1 MRHLN
6 YNHLL
11 YFWTTVREGG
21 IVRAAEALHI
31 TPQTISGQIKLLERQ
46 LQGALFEK
54 QGRRLVPTDLG
65 KVAFEYAEE
74 IFSRGLE
81 LASVLRGAV
90 PIGRRSVTVGVS
102 DAVPKLVTWRVLAP
116 LMQGDDPFRVVCH
129 EGPLDSLLADLAAHR
144 LDLVLSTSA
153 VHADSGIRAFSHA
166 LGESPLAFFAARS
179 LATRLRK
186 DFPRSL
192 DRAPFLLPTDR
203 SANRRV
209 IDEWFEKHGIVPT
222 IVAEFDD
229 SALTKTFAQ
238 QGVGV
243 FAAPVAIEAEITQQF
258 DVVVV
263 GRTEDM
269 LARFYAISTERRI
282 RHPAVVAITERARND
297 LFKVAPATAPVRGPR
312 RSGRAPA

>member
-21 IVRAAEALHI
+21 IARAAEVLHV
-31 TPQTISGQIKLLERQ
+31 TPQTISGQVKLLEQQ

-65 KVAFEYAEE
+65 KVAYEYAED
-74 IFSRGLE
+74 IFTRGLE

-90 PIGRRSVTVGVS
+90 PAGRRSVTIGVS
-102 DAVPKLVTWRVLAP
+102 DLVPKLITWRVLAP
-116 LMQGDDPFRVVCH
+116 LAQGEHPFRLVCH
-129 EGPLDSLLADLAAHR
+129 EGQFDSLLADLATHR

-153 VHADSGIRAFSHA
+153 VHPESGIRAFSHL
-166 LGESPLAFFAARS
+166 LGESPLEFFAARP
-179 LATRLRK
+179 LAAKLRK
-186 DFPRSL
+186 DFPQSL
-192 DRAPFLLPTDR
+192 DRAPFLLPTER
-203 SANRRV
+203 SANRRAL
-209 IDEWFEKHGIVPT
+209 DEWFERHGITPT

-243 FAAPVAIEAEITQQF
+243 FAAPTAIEAEITAQF

-263 GRTEDM
+263 GRTDD
-269 LARFYAISTERRI
+269 LTARYYAISTERRI
-282 RHPAVVAITERARND
+282 RHPAVVAITQSARND
-297 LFKVAPATAPVRGPR
+297 LFKPAAPAPR

>member
-21 IVRAAEALHI
+21 IARAADALHI
-31 TPQTISGQIKLLERQ
+31 TPQTISGQIKLLEQQ

-65 KVAFEYAEE
+65 KVAYDYAEE

-90 PIGRRSVTVGVS
+90 PLGRRSVTVGVS

-116 LMQGDDPFRVVCH
+116 LMQGTDPFRIVCH
-129 EGPLDSLLADLAAHR
+129 EGPLDSLLSDLAAHR
-144 LDLVLSTSA
+144 LDLVLSTSP
-153 VHADSGIRAFSHA
+153 VHPDSGIRAFSHP
-166 LGESPLAFFAARS
+166 LGESPLAFFASRP
-179 LATRLRK
+179 LASKLRK

-192 DRAPFLLPTDR
+192 DHAPFLLPTDR
-203 SANRRV
+203 SANRRM
-209 IDEWFEKHGIVPT
+209 IEEWFEKHGITPT

-243 FAAPVAIEAEITQQF
+243 FAAPVAIEHEITQQF

-263 GRTEDM
+263 GRTDDL
-269 LARFYAISTERRI
+269 LARFYAVSTERRI

-297 LFKVAPATAPVRGPR
+297 LFKAATPPAPR

>member
-21 IVRAAEALHI
+21 IARAAEVLHI
-31 TPQTISGQIKLLERQ
+31 TPQTISGQIKLLEQ
-46 LQGALFEK
+46 QMQGALFEK

-65 KVAFEYAEE
+65 KVAFDYAEE

-90 PIGRRSVTVGVS
+90 PFGRRSVTVGVS

-116 LMQGDDPFRVVCH
+116 LLQGDDPFRVVCH
-129 EGPLDSLLADLAAHR
+129 EGPLDSLLADLASHR
-144 LDLVLSTSA
+144 LDLVLSASA
-153 VHADSGIRAFSHA
+153 VHPDSGIRAFSHT
-166 LGESPLAFFAARS
+166 LGESTMALF
-179 LATRLRK
+179 ATRALAAKLRK
-186 DFPRSL
+186 DFPKSL
-192 DRAPFLLPTDR
+192 DRAPFLLPTER
-203 SANRRV
+203 SPNRRV
-209 IDEWFEKHGIVPT
+209 IDEWFEKHGITPT

-238 QGVGV
+238 QGAGV
-243 FAAPVAIEAEITQQF
+243 FAAPVAIEHEITQQF

-263 GRTEDM
+263 GRADDM

-297 LFKVAPATAPVRGPR
+297 LFKASPAPAPR
-312 RSGRAPA
+312 RSGRVPA

>member
-21 IVRAAEALHI
+21 IARAAEALHI

-65 KVAFEYAEE
+65 KVAYDYAEE

-90 PIGRRSVTVGVS
+90 PLGRRSVTVGVS

-116 LMQGDDPFRVVCH
+116 LMQGADPFRIVCH
-129 EGPLDSLLADLAAHR
+129 EGPLDSLLSDLASHR
-144 LDLVLSTSA
+144 LDLVLSTSP
-153 VHADSGIRAFSHA
+153 VHPDSGIRAFSHP
-166 LGESPLAFFAARS
+166 LGESPLAFFASRS
-179 LATRLRK
+179 LAAKLRK

-192 DRAPFLLPTDR
+192 DHAPFLLPTDR
-203 SANRRV
+203 SANRR
-209 IDEWFEKHGIVPT
+209 IIEEWFEKHGITPT

-243 FAAPVAIEAEITQQF
+243 FAAPVAIEHEVTQQF

-263 GRTEDM
+263 GRTDDL
-269 LARFYAISTERRI
+269 LARFYAVSTERRI

-297 LFKVAPATAPVRGPR
+297 LFKAATPPAPR
-312 RSGRAPA
+312 RSARAPA

>member
-21 IVRAAEALHI
+21 IARAAQVLHI
-31 TPQTISGQIKLLERQ
+31 TPQTISGQIKLLEQQ
-46 LQGALFEK
+46 LKGALFEK
-54 QGRRLVPTDLG
+54 QGRRLAPTDLG
-65 KVAFEYAEE
+65 KVAYEYAEE

-90 PIGRRSVTVGVS
+90 PIGRRPVTVGVS
-102 DAVPKLVTWRVLAP
+102 DLVPKLVAWRVLAP
-116 LMQGDDPFRVVCH
+116 LLQGEQPFRLVCH
-129 EGPLDSLLADLAAHR
+129 EGPLDILLGELATHR
-144 LDLVLSTSA
+144 LDLVLSTSP
-153 VHADSGIRAFSHA
+153 VQPESGIRAFSHP
-166 LGESPLAFFAARS
+166 LGESPLEFFASRP
-179 LATRLRK
+179 LASKLRK

-192 DRAPFLLPTDR
+192 DRAPFLLPTER
-203 SANRRV
+203 SVSRRML
-209 IDEWFEKHGIVPT
+209 DEWFEKQGITPT
-222 IVAEFDD
+222 IVGEFDD

-243 FAAPVAIEAEITQQF
+243 IAAPTAIETEIAAQF
-258 DVVVV
+258 GLVVV
-263 GRTEDM
+263 GRTRD
-269 LARFYAISTERRI
+269 LTARFYAITTERRL

-297 LFKVAPATAPVRGPR
+297 LFRPDAPAPR

>member
-21 IVRAAEALHI
+21 IARAAASLHI
-31 TPQTISGQIKLLERQ
+31 TPQTISGQIKLLEQQ
-46 LQGALFEK
+46 LQGALLEK
-54 QGRRLVPTDLG
+54 QGRRLVPTELG
-65 KVAFEYAEE
+65 KVAFDYAEE

-81 LASVLRGAV
+81 LASVLRGVV
-90 PIGRRSVTVGVS
+90 PLGRRAVTIGVA

-116 LMQGDDPFRVVCH
+116 LINGEDPFRIICH
-129 EGPLDSLLADLAAHR
+129 EGSLDSLLADLAAHR

-153 VHADSGIRAFSHA
+153 VHQDSGIRAFNHP
-166 LGESPLAFFAARS
+166 LGESALAFFASRS
-179 LATRLRK
+179 LAMKLGK
-186 DFPRSL
+186 DFPRCL

-209 IDEWFEKHGIVPT
+209 IDEWFEKHGITPT

-243 FAAPVAIEAEITQQF
+243 FAAPVAIEQEITEQF
-258 DVVVV
+258 GVSVV
-263 GRTEDM
+263 GRSDD
-269 LARFYAISTERRI
+269 LVARFYAISTERKI

-297 LFKVAPATAPVRGPR
+297 LFKGPPEPGTP
-312 RSGRAPA
+312 RSGRARS

>member
-21 IVRAAEALHI
+21 IARAAEALHV
-31 TPQTISGQIKLLERQ
+31 TPQTISGQLKLLEQQ
-46 LQGALFEK
+46 LQGALLEK

-65 KVAFEYAEE
+65 KLAYDYAEE

-102 DAVPKLVTWRVLAP
+102 DQVPKLVAWRVLAP
-116 LMQGDDPFRVVCH
+116 LLQGPQPFRLVAH
-129 EGPLDSLLADLAAHR
+129 EGPLDSLLADLATHR

-153 VHADSGIRAFSHA
+153 VHPESGIRAFSHA
-166 LGESPLAFFAARS
+166 LGESPLQFFAAQS
-179 LATRLRK
+179 LAAKLKK

-192 DRAPFLLPTDR
+192 DRAPFLLPTER
-203 SANRRV
+203 SASRRAL
-209 IDEWFEKHGIVPT
+209 DEWFEKHRITPT
-222 IVAEFDD
+222 VVAEFDD

-238 QGVGV
+238 QGAGV
-243 FAAPVAIEAEITQQF
+243 FAAPTAIAHEI
-258 DVVVV
+258 
-263 GRTEDM
+263 
-269 LARFYAISTERRI
+269 
-282 RHPAVVAITERARND
+282 VVAIRLRLLLTKPQRHVLLLANNSN
-297 LFKVAPATAPVRGPR
+297 LNFTNSSVATCTTLLNF
-312 RSGRAPA
+312 RSTSTSNCQHTTNTYGANH

>member
-21 IVRAAEALHI
+21 IARAAEVLHI
-31 TPQTISGQIKLLERQ
+31 TPQTISGQIKLLEQQ

-65 KVAFEYAEE
+65 KVAYEYAEE

-90 PIGRRSVTVGVS
+90 PLGRRSVTVGIA
-102 DAVPKLVTWRVLAP
+102 DAVPKLITWRVLAP
-116 LMQGDDPFRVVCH
+116 LIQGDDPFRIVCH
-129 EGPLDSLLADLAAHR
+129 EGPLDSLLADLASHR
-144 LDLVLSTSA
+144 LDMVLSTSA
-153 VHADSGIRAFSHA
+153 VHPDSGVRAFSHA
-166 LGESPLAFFAARS
+166 LGESPLAFFASRP
-179 LATRLRK
+179 LAAKLRK
-186 DFPRSL
+186 DFPKSL
-192 DRAPFLLPTDR
+192 DRAPFLLPTER
-203 SANRRV
+203 STNRRV
-209 IDEWFEKHGIVPT
+209 IEDWFGKHGITPA

-229 SALTKTFAQ
+229 SALIKTFAQ

-243 FAAPVAIEAEITQQF
+243 FAAPAAIEHEITQQF

-263 GRTEDM
+263 GRTDDM
-269 LARFYAISTERRI
+269 LARLYAISTERRI

-297 LFKVAPATAPVRGPR
+297 LFKTATAPAPR

>member
-21 IVRAAEALHI
+21 IARAAESLHI
-31 TPQTISGQIKLLERQ
+31 TPQTISGQIKLLEQQ

-65 KVAFEYAEE
+65 KVAFDYAEE

-116 LMQGDDPFRVVCH
+116 LMQGENPFRVVCH
-129 EGPLDSLLADLAAHR
+129 EGPLDTLLADLASHH

-153 VHADSGIRAFSHA
+153 VNPDSGIRAFSHA
-166 LGESPLAFFAARS
+166 LGESPLAFFAARP
-179 LATRLRK
+179 LAAKLRK
-186 DFPRSL
+186 DFPKSL

-209 IDEWFEKHGIVPT
+209 IDEWFEKHGITPT

-243 FAAPVAIEAEITQQF
+243 FAAPVAIEHEITQQF

-263 GRTEDM
+263 GRTTDL

-297 LFKVAPATAPVRGPR
+297 LFKAAPAPAPR